1 MRYSQSEKMQIIRL
15 VEESPV
21 SIKQTLLELNIN
33 RSTFYKWYR
42 RYQEGGFDALANRY
56 RPPRQFWNAL
66 PPWEKQRVVETALEY
81 PEKSPRELA
90 WHITDTCGYSISE
103 STVYRILKANDL
115 VTSPAYTVVTA
126 RDKFPHPTKAPNEL
140 WQTDFTWFKVVH
152 WGWYYL
158 CSILDDYSRYIL
170 SWQLCTGMSAQ
181 DARETIEAAIQST
194 GFRDPKVLHRPRL
207 LSDNGSCFVS
217 KALKDFLEMEGIAH
231 TRGKPYHPMTQGKI
245 ERYHRSMKNI
255 LLLENYYSPDE
266 LSDQVGLFIEYYN
279 NHRYHEAL
287 DNLKPVDV
295 YHGRRRE
302 ILTQRENTK
311 KKTMLQRRRYNYSL
325 RVA

>member
-1 MRYSQSEKMQIIRL
+1 MQIIRL

-21 SIKQTLLELNIN
+21 SIKQTLMELNIN

-42 RYQEGGFDALANRY
+42 RYQEGGYEALANRY
-56 RPPRQFWNAL
+56 RPPGQFWNAL
-66 PPWEKQRVVETALEY
+66 PPWEKKRVVESALEY

-90 WHITDTCGYSISE
+90 WHITDTRGYYISE
-103 STVYRILKANDL
+103 STVYRILKADDL
-115 VTSPAYTVVTA
+115 VTSPAYTVVTE

-158 CSILDDYSRYIL
+158 CTILDDYSRYIL

-181 DARETIEAAIQST
+181 EVKETIEAAIQFT
-194 GFRDPKVLHRPRL
+194 GFRDPRVFHRPRL

-217 KALKDFLEMEGIAH
+217 NALKDFLEAEGIAH
-231 TRGKPYHPMTQGKI
+231 TRGKPYHPMTQAKI

-266 LSDQVGLFIEYYN
+266 LTDQIDLFIEYYN
-279 NHRYHEAL
+279 NHRYHEAVN
-287 DNLKPVDV
+287 NLKPVDV
-295 YHGRRRE
+295 YYGRSRE
-302 ILTQRENTK
+302 ILTKRK
-311 KKTMLQRRRYNYSL
+311 SIKDKTMLQRRRYNYSL
-325 RVA
+325 KVA